1 MTETVTL
8 PRGGLYPAS
17 DYLDQLAS
25 IVRAQDSYGHWDGK
39 SDAELLADY
48 ILTPEERREM
58 PIISD
63 PEPET
68 IARIEKFYDA
78 VGLLV
83 EKRTGVMAGQMAK
96 FHHEGFGRVVLIGGS
111 LVLISKHMRDVHR
124 FGFATYEKLAE
135 AGEKLTADAVRKI
148 ETHPDAARD

>member
-1 MTETVTL
+1 MSDTETL

-25 IVRAQDSYGHWDGK
+25 IIRAQDSYGHWDGK
-39 SDAELLADY
+39 TDADLLAEY
-48 ILTPEERREM
+48 ILTPEERREI

-124 FGFATYEKLAE
+124 FGFATYAKLAE
-135 AGEKLTADAVRKI
+135 AGEKLTADAVKKI
-148 ETHPDAARD
+148 ETYPEAARD